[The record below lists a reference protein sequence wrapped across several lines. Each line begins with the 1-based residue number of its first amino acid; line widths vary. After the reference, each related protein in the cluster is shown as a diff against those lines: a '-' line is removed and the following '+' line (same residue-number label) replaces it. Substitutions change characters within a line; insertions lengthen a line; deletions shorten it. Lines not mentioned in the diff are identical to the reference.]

1 MTSMVGVA
9 AVLLAWTTLSA
20 QQRVPAATGAPT
32 VATTA
37 AQQGT
42 HVAAVRN
49 PQQLR
54 AVQVLEQRSP
64 GALPHVQF
72 EWDQVS
78 GAREYVLLGK
88 WTGAQSWT
96 MQSREFRVTQANAS
110 RWDAQHVTF
119 EAALTQGSHSWKVV
133 AVFGPNDLADYENAT
148 TVSFDLR

>member
-20 QQRVPAATGAPT
+20 QQRVPAATGAPA
-32 VATTA
+32 VASSA
-37 AQQGT
+37 VQQGA

-54 AVQVLEQRSP
+54 AVQVLDQRSP

-72 EWDQVS
+72 EWDQVP
-78 GAREYVLLGK
+78 GAREYVLFGK
-88 WTGAQSWT
+88 WTGAQSWAI
-96 MQSREFRVTQANAS
+96 QSREFRVTQANAS
-110 RWDAQHVTF
+110 RWDAQRVTF
-119 EAALTQGSHSWKVV
+119 EAALNQGTHSWKVV
-133 AVFGPNDLADYENAT
+133 AVFGPSDFADYENAT